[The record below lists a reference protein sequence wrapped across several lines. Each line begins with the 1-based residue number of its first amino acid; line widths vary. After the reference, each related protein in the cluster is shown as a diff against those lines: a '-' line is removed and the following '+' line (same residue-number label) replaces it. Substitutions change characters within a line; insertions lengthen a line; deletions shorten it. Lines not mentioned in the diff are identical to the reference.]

1 MVSLLL
7 AISVSETFAQRVGAY
22 YANWTGYVATQAQ
35 YAKLTDVYWS
45 FLIPSTTGGLNAW
58 QSWENDRFAKFKADC
73 PSTVR
78 KKISVGGD
86 GITSFSSIMANST
99 YRSTFATNLAN
110 FVQTHNLEGVD
121 IDWEFP
127 KAAEAANFA
136 LFLAD
141 LNSKLDAKAAI
152 MGKPLELSIA
162 VFSTNAY
169 GTEGITAAVIN
180 AVDYINIMAYD
191 NNQETNH
198 STYAWATGADVV
210 GFWKTKIPASKLVLG
225 LPFYGRPSFSPNGS
239 NGQNIK
245 EFKSVTAANINN
257 DSEGGYYY
265 NGKAT
270 IKSKTQ
276 FALTNG
282 MLGVMFWELSQ
293 DRTDA
298 DALLNVIDGEVK
310 SFGCTK
316 PEFSSL
322 VVPICGQTSVTL
334 NPTNSSIIS
343 SGHTYI
349 WKKNGN
355 QVATTLSY
363 SATDAGT
370 YELSVTK
377 TGTSPACVK
386 TATVLVSGVFTKPN
400 LGTDIPVCAGQTV
413 DLDAGITYSGVNYNW
428 TKDGSTIAPKTQ
440 KITGQ
445 SAGTYIVSLSDPKS
459 KCTNAAI
466 DTVLVQTGQIKV
478 KGDTTCVAGGRV
490 TLKVLTA
497 GGPYSWYDAQNGGNF
512 QYSGGTLDTTIQTN
526 KSYWVGNSGGSVSAK
541 FGWAYSKTRIDSLT
555 SGKTPKKGA
564 DYTNITRLKILV
576 KQKATIDSAT
586 IHYDVAK
593 WNNQDVITFMVF
605 NADGSLYKKATAK
618 ISNLVN
624 NGLGK
629 QRLPVGI
636 EIDPGASA
644 KTFTF
649 GYKGGPNWD
658 GSIPVTNPITEMNLW
673 VAPGPPLF
681 AYPFQTDF
689 IDIISTVDT
698 ANGGSSGAPF
708 SADIK
713 NWYCGI
719 YDVRVSTGASC
730 PRVEIKGTVLN
741 NCAVP
746 TGSISASPTT
756 IPRGESTTL
765 SANVA
770 SGMSGAFITSVVYEI
785 KNSTNGVVAT
795 INGSGNTWGAGW
807 TTTSTTPVDTY
818 TITATITDNKGAS
831 TTKTTTVKVETA
843 IGLEE
848 FAEAGINIAP
858 NPFENNF
865 NLNVPSTFGENVS
878 VNIYNAVGSLVS
890 SSSSTSENIS
900 LGDNLSSGLYIVEV
914 SNGAKTV
921 RARIIKK

>member
-1 MVSLLL
+1 MKKLKLIMVSLLL

-45 FLIPSTTGGLNAW
+45 FLIPNTSGGLNAW

-86 GITSFSSIMANST
+86 GITSFSNIMANSSA
-99 YRSTFATNLAN
+99 RSTFATNLAN
-110 FVQTHNLEGVD
+110 FVQTHNLDGVD
-121 IDWEFP
+121 IDWEYP

-141 LNSKLDAKAAI
+141 LNSKLDAKATT

-198 STYAWATGADVV
+198 STYAWATGTDVV
-210 GFWKTKIPASKLVLG
+210 GFWKSKVPMNKLVLG
-225 LPFYGRPSFSPNGS
+225 LPFYGRPALSPNS
-239 NGQNIK
+239 WNGQDIK
-245 EFKSVTAANINN
+245 EFKSVSAANINN

-270 IKSKTQ
+270 IKSKAQ
-276 FALTNG
+276 YALTNG

-298 DALLNVIDGEVK
+298 DALLNVIDGEIK

-334 NPTNSSIIS
+334 NPSNSSIIS
-343 SGHTYI
+343 TGHTYV

-413 DLDAGITYSGVNYNW
+413 DLDAGVVYSGVNYNW
-428 TKDGSTIAPKTQ
+428 TKDGSAIAPKTQ

-445 SAGTYIVSLSDPKS
+445 SAGTYVVSLSDPKS
-459 KCTNAAI
+459 KCTNTAI

-478 KGDTTCVAGGRV
+478 KGDTTCIAGGKV
-490 TLKVLTA
+490 SLKVLTA
-497 GGPYSWYDAQNGGNF
+497 GGPYSWYDAQTGGNF
-512 QYSGGTLDTTIQTN
+512 QYSGGTLDTNIQST

-541 FGWAYSKTRIDSLT
+541 FGWAYDQAKITAGLY
-555 SGKTPKKGA
+555 KVPGA
-564 DYTNITRLKILV
+564 DFGSETRLKLNV

-586 IHYDVAK
+586 VYINGSSYGKAGTVVFTVYNS
-593 WNNQDVITFMVF
+593 NNSTVYKTVTVNIS
-605 NADGSLYKKATAK
+605 GS
-618 ISNLVN
+618 SN
-624 NGLGK
+624 GGIGK
-629 QRLPVGI
+629 QRVPVGI

-644 KTFTF
+644 GIFYLGHTCTSGNTTVFN
-649 GYKGGPNWD
+649 G
-658 GSIPVTNPITEMNLW
+658 ITEKNTW
-673 VAPGPPLF
+673 GTNF
-681 AYPFQTDF
+681 AYPFTTDF
-689 IDIISTVDT
+689 IDITATV
-698 ANGGSSGAPF
+698 AKEESNFGLEL
-708 SADIK
+708 K
-713 NWYCGI
+713 NWYAGL
-719 YDVRVSTGASC
+719 YDIRVSTGASC

-746 TGSISASPTT
+746 TGSISASPTNV
-756 IPRGESTTL
+756 PRGTSTTF

-770 SGMSGAFITSVVYEI
+770 SGMNGAYITSVSYQI
-785 KNSTNGVVAT
+785 KNSSNAVIDTKVGQ
-795 INGSGNTWGAGW
+795 GNNWGAGW
-807 TTTSTTPVDTY
+807 TTDANTPVGTY
-818 TITATITDNKGAS
+818 TIIATITDNKGAS
-831 TTKTTTVKVETA
+831 TTKTTTVTVETA

-890 SSSSTSENIS
+890 SSNSNSENIS